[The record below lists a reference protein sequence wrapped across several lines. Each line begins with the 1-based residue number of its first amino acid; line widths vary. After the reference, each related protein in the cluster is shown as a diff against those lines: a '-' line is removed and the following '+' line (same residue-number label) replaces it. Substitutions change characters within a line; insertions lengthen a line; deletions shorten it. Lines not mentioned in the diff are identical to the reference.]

1 MSSFEMRIGLEVHCE
16 LKTRTKLLCSCR
28 NSFGDEPGANCCPV
42 CTGYPGALPSL
53 NKSAVIMAVTAALAL
68 NCEPSEMC
76 AWDRKNYFY
85 PDLPKAWQTTQYFM
99 PIAREGEFFFSSG
112 GEKKSVGIA
121 RIQLEEDAG
130 KLVHRGGVTT
140 IDFNRCGVPLI
151 EIVTRPSLSSP
162 KEAADALSAIK
173 TAMKYAG
180 VSDVKM
186 QEGSLRC
193 DVNLSVKKSGA
204 EWGERTEAKNLA
216 SIKAVEKYCEYE
228 ARRQISLLQSGA
240 EVERCT
246 MRWDDERQ
254 TASVMRRKESAPDY
268 RYIGE
273 PDIPPVIISKRLVE
287 RLKAAMPPTKEQRV
301 ARYTD
306 EYSLPGY
313 DAEILCQDKTV
324 SDLFEAAVAAGMPP
338 KSASNVIMTEILQLA
353 KQPGSEDYSVRIG
366 GKTLYDVWNMVK
378 KGEISSVAAKR
389 KLLPALWASDES
401 AALLAEKL
409 NIRRLDES
417 QTYEAAEKVIAK
429 NEKAVRE
436 YLNGSEKVFFY
447 LVGQV
452 MKVTEGNCDPDVV
465 HRVIKEILNQ
475 NRRNTMK
482 VYRTEYP
489 NPQFERENWL
499 SLNGKW
505 EFEIDNARV
514 GMGKKYWLRSSL
526 DGEINVPFCPES
538 KLSGVGN
545 TDFMSVVW
553 YKKTVTV
560 PESMR
565 GKRVF
570 LHFGAVDWKS
580 TVFINGEKVTE
591 HVGGYV
597 PFKTEVTSFGEKF
610 DVTVCAEDPVYDDN
624 YGHGKQCPVLESRG
638 CDYTRTTGIWQS
650 VWLEAVGE
658 RYIENFRVTPNV
670 DACEII
676 LEVEA
681 KDAYGAEVQAVAT
694 YEGKKQ
700 GEVRFKIVDG
710 STTVHMSL
718 DELHLWE
725 LGKGRLYDLQLNL
738 IYNGKVTDSVK
749 SYFGMR
755 SVMFD
760 GKKFLLNGKS
770 VFGRFIL
777 DQGFYSDGIYT
788 APTTDRFEQ
797 DIRLSMDM
805 GFNGARLHEKIFEP
819 QALYYCDKMGYMVWE
834 EYPNW
839 GLDRASFDCVN
850 KYLYEWM
857 EAVKRDYNHPS
868 IIGWCVLNEV
878 WDAGRRRISD
888 EAVKIAYYATKW
900 YDKSRPV
907 IDTSGGFH
915 VVTDTFDVHD
925 YEGDLDKFAAKY
937 EKGQYIT
944 FDKIQKYEG
953 QPYWISEY
961 GGIKY
966 IPFGDRD
973 KGSWGYGNAAADEA
987 EFLKRYCSITSS
999 IMKNPET
1006 WALCYTQ
1013 LYDVEQEVNGLYT
1026 YERKC
1031 KFSPE
1036 GVKAIHDCTAAKAA
1050 IED

>member
-1 MSSFEMRIGLEVHCE
+1 
-16 LKTRTKLLCSCR
+16 
-28 NSFGDEPGANCCPV
+28 
-42 CTGYPGALPSL
+42 
-53 NKSAVIMAVTAALAL
+53 
-68 NCEPSEMC
+68 
-76 AWDRKNYFY
+76 
-85 PDLPKAWQTTQYFM
+85 
-99 PIAREGEFFFSSG
+99 
-112 GEKKSVGIA
+112 
-121 RIQLEEDAG
+121 
-130 KLVHRGGVTT
+130 
-140 IDFNRCGVPLI
+140 
-151 EIVTRPSLSSP
+151 
-162 KEAADALSAIK
+162 
-173 TAMKYAG
+173 
-180 VSDVKM
+180 
-186 QEGSLRC
+186 
-193 DVNLSVKKSGA
+193 
-204 EWGERTEAKNLA
+204 
-216 SIKAVEKYCEYE
+216 
-228 ARRQISLLQSGA
+228 
-240 EVERCT
+240 
-246 MRWDDERQ
+246 
-254 TASVMRRKESAPDY
+254 
-268 RYIGE
+268 
-273 PDIPPVIISKRLVE
+273 
-287 RLKAAMPPTKEQRV
+287 
-301 ARYTD
+301 
-306 EYSLPGY
+306 
-313 DAEILCQDKTV
+313 
-324 SDLFEAAVAAGMPP
+324 
-338 KSASNVIMTEILQLA
+338 
-353 KQPGSEDYSVRIG
+353 
-366 GKTLYDVWNMVK
+366 
-378 KGEISSVAAKR
+378 
-389 KLLPALWASDES
+389 
-401 AALLAEKL
+401 
-409 NIRRLDES
+409 
-417 QTYEAAEKVIAK
+417 
-429 NEKAVRE
+429 
-436 YLNGSEKVFFY
+436 
-447 LVGQV
+447 
-452 MKVTEGNCDPDVV
+452 
-465 HRVIKEILNQ
+465 
-475 NRRNTMK
+475 MK

-489 NPQFERENWL
+489 NPQFRRDDWL
-499 SLNGKW
+499 CLNGEW
-505 EFEIDNARV
+505 QFEIDNARV
-514 GMGKKYWLRSSL
+514 GMAKKFWERESL
-526 DGEINVPFCPES
+526 DGKINVPFCPES

-545 TDFMSVVW
+545 TEFMSVVW
-553 YKKTVTV
+553 YKKTVEV
-560 PESMR
+560 PPSMA

-570 LHFGAVDWKS
+570 LHFGAVDWKA
-580 TVFINGEKVTE
+580 TVFVNGQKVAE
-591 HVGGYV
+591 HIGGYV
-597 PFKTEVTSFGEKF
+597 PFSAEVTSFGSKL
-610 DVTVCAEDPVYDDN
+610 DITVCAEDPVYRHN
-624 YGHGKQCPVLESRG
+624 YGHGKQSPLLQSYG
-638 CDYTRTTGIWQS
+638 CYYTRTTGIWQS
-650 VWLEAVGE
+650 VWLEATGS
-658 RYIENFRVTPNV
+658 RYISDFRVTPNV
-670 DACEII
+670 AACEIS
-676 LEVEA
+676 LEVQA
-681 KDAYGAEVQAVAT
+681 ADAYGAEVEAT
-694 YEGKKQ
+694 AYYNGKKQ
-700 GEVRFKIVDG
+700 GETRFKIVDG
-710 STTVHMSL
+710 CTVAHMPL

-725 LGKGRLYDLQLNL
+725 LGKGRLYDLELRL
-738 IYNGKVTDSVK
+738 IVDGVTTDVVK

-770 VFGRFIL
+770 VFGRFVL

-878 WDAGRRRISD
+878 WDEDRRRISD
-888 EAVKIAYYATKW
+888 EAVRIGYYATKW